1 MFHFTDLIFLNKFF
15 SGFLFFYLQPHFGLQ
30 ILRLLSKPNQN
41 PPGPLPMNDLR
52 EPIALTNTPEYTTES
67 PTPDNSLDYS
77 TVPPNL
83 NNSPDYT
90 TESPKNQIP
99 APPISIGF
107 QAYSCIWLT
116 DFYLCYEEGSNYC
129 IFIFGSRPE
138 TSFVL
143 TQTLDTVPETSDTKY
158 YIERFCTRKEL
169 VMLVG
174 SKC

>member
-1 MFHFTDLIFLNKFF
+1 M
-15 SGFLFFYLQPHFGLQ
+15 QPHFALR
-30 ILRLLSKPNQN
+30 ILSLLSRPDQN
-41 PPGPLPMNDLR
+41 PPGPLPMIDLR
-52 EPIALTNTPEYTTES
+52 EPISSNNMPEYTTES
-67 PTPDNSLDYS
+67 PAPDNSFDFS
-77 TVPPNL
+77 TEPPNSD
-83 NNSPDYT
+83 NSPDYT
-90 TESPKNQIP
+90 TEFLKTQIP
-99 APPISIGF
+99 APPIPIGF

-116 DFYLCYEEGSNYC
+116 EFYLCYEEGSNYC